1 MEHLLRGNVEPVRV
15 VERSLVDKDY
25 LTSPVVDLELV
36 VLPEGFLVGCMV
48 LVGIFSVDSTGNF
61 EGPIDALLLGLA
73 AKLGHLSTDVM
84 PSHALTGR
92 SSGVE
97 GLRALGDSPGAFLVA
112 VVFRSPS
119 YFNIERWNVI
129 VLLVYFGWCI
139 ILGIRPLNLV
149 VGGMLLGI
157 YMLLRI

>member
-1 MEHLLRGNVEPVRV
+1 MI
-15 VERSLVDKDY
+15 
-25 LTSPVVDLELV
+25 LEVKFIVAAKCL
-36 VLPEGFLVGCMV
+36 LVGCMV
-48 LVGIFSVDSTGNF
+48 LVGIFSVDSAGNF

-73 AKLGHLSTDVM
+73 AKLGYLSADVM

-92 SSGVE
+92 SGGVE

-129 VLLVYFGWCI
+129 VLLVYFGLCI
-139 ILGIRPLNLV
+139 ILGIWPLNLV
-149 VGGMLLGI
+149 VGGMLLRI